1 MLNIPNPGYEIE
13 IRGLL
18 SAADRIR
25 VEELL
30 ESEGAE
36 TSGEQDRES
45 YVFELQEGSLDL
57 RVRKVDKH
65 PELVLKCGRE
75 RLAIIRW
82 KHTLR
87 LHDDLALGEV
97 LDFVSYYG
105 YTKGRIISRRYKTY
119 AYRGHKIVLA
129 TVPQAAQFNYF
140 EIEASTTDYA
150 EACRFAENIDGI
162 ARELGVT
169 PFSSSDE
176 YRAYLKAMD
185 EANVDPEYRHDLAR
199 KAAV

>member
-18 SAADRIR
+18 SAAERIQ
-25 VEELL
+25 VEKFLA
-30 ESEGAE
+30 SAGAE

-45 YVFELQEGSLDL
+45 YVFELQGGSLDL
-57 RVRKVDKH
+57 RVRKVDKQ
-65 PELVLKCGRE
+65 PELVLKCGQE
-75 RLAIIRW
+75 RLATIRW

-87 LHDDLALGEV
+87 LHDNVTLDEV

-105 YTKGRIISRRYKTY
+105 YTNGRIISRRYKTY
-119 AYRGHKIVLA
+119 AYRGYKIVLA
-129 TVPQAAQFNYF
+129 TVTQALQFNYF

-150 EACRFAENIDGI
+150 QACKFAADIEGI
-162 ARELGVT
+162 ARELSVT
-169 PFSSSDE
+169 PFSSPDE

-185 EANVDPEYRHDLAR
+185 KAGVDPEYRHNAAR